1 MSEEYGQSVA
11 GVPEERQGKNNT
23 QGILEDWHRIARK
36 VLEEYQRSTS
46 TRRAPEK

>member
-1 MSEEYGQSVA
+1 MSEEYGKSVA
-11 GVPEERQGKNNT
+11 GVPEEHQGTSSTK
-23 QGILEDWHRIARK
+23 GILEYWHRITRK